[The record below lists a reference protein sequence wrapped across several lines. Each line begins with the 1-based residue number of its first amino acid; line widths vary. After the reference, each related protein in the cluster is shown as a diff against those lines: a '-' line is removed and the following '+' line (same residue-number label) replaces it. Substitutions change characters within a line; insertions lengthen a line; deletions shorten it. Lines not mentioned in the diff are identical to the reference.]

1 MNKLGLAHKMLLV
14 VCLPLLAL
22 LFFSGRYVY
31 ERYQVEQE
39 MSQAQAALY
48 VVREAAQLAHE
59 LQKERGMSAGFLGSG
74 GNKFRDA
81 LPAQRK
87 LVDTLLVRFH
97 EDPALLALG
106 EVQQALTGLTA
117 MRERVGALG
126 VEVAEQVGFYSRLI
140 SQLLAVVDQV
150 SLNSQDATIALQTNA
165 YAAFLQ
171 SKERM
176 GLERATLSNVFGR
189 DHFTPALLQQFIS
202 LLAAQNT
209 YLERFQAVASPSQ
222 RQLLAD
228 SLTSPVVAKV
238 AAMEQLALDKATSG
252 GFGVDAEA
260 WFALSTDKIGLLKES
275 EDRLYQQLFER
286 VEQMRAKSASDF
298 WWAALG
304 VLLCVAL
311 TTFVCWR
318 VVRDLHLGFMALHQ
332 TFKRLV
338 QENDLTVR
346 VNWRSGDELGALAR
360 DLNHFLAHL
369 EGLLLAVRR
378 SCEVLAR
385 SAATSADVIAEV
397 NAGVVKGF
405 GQVDLV
411 ATAATEMASTVAEI
425 ARNATQ
431 TSLATQHAIG
441 RARQGDKEVDQTIDA
456 IQLVAGTLANTQQLV
471 DSLYQDTESVGEAL
485 NLIKQISDRTNL
497 LALNAAI
504 EAARAGESG
513 RGFAVVAEE
522 VRALA
527 SRTQQAA
534 EDIDRM
540 LSRLRQGADQA
551 VTAMHLGTEQAGL
564 SVTEAKRAG
573 SELSDI
579 VSEVR
584 KVSDMTAQVA
594 TATEE
599 QRYVTDDIQHNVM
612 TIREVYEAHRLHS
625 ETLQQNSAE
634 LDLLARELAGRIASF
649 KLMDRPAPH

>member
-126 VEVAEQVGFYSRLI
+126 VEVVEQVGFYSRLI

-346 VNWRSGDELGALAR
+346 VNWRSGDELGALAQ

-431 TSLATQHAIG
+431 TSLATQQAIG

>member
-117 MRERVGALG
+117 MRERIGALG

-228 SLTSPVVAKV
+228 SLTSPVVVKV
-238 AAMEQLALDKATSG
+238 AAMEQLALDKATTG

-346 VNWRSGDELGALAR
+346 VNWRSGDELGALAQ

-397 NAGVVKGF
+397 NAGVVRGF

-431 TSLATQHAIG
+431 TSLATQQAIG

-534 EDIDRM
+534 EDIERM
-540 LSRLRQGADQA
+540 LSRLRQGTDQA

>member
-39 MSQAQAALY
+39 MGQAQAALY

-97 EDPALLALG
+97 EAPALLALG

-228 SLTSPVVAKV
+228 SLASPVVAKV
-238 AAMEQLALDKATSG
+238 AAMEQLALDKATTG

-346 VNWRSGDELGALAR
+346 VNWRSGDELGALAQ

-397 NAGVVKGF
+397 NAGVVRGF

-431 TSLATQHAIG
+431 TSLATQQAIG

-534 EDIDRM
+534 EDIERM

-649 KLMDRPAPH
+649 KLMDRPSPH

>member
-1 MNKLGLAHKMLLV
+1 MKKLGLAHKMLLV

-31 ERYQVEQE
+31 ERYRVEQE
-39 MSQAQAALY
+39 MSQAQAALG

-87 LVDTLLVRFH
+87 VVDTLLARFH
-97 EDPALLALG
+97 QDPALLALT
-106 EVQQALTGLTA
+106 EVQQGLTGLTA

-126 VEVAEQVGFYSRLI
+126 VEVAEQVGFYTRLI
-140 SQLLAVVDQV
+140 TQLLAVVDQV
-150 SLNSQDATIALQTNA
+150 SIRSQDATIALQTSA

-176 GLERATLSNVFGR
+176 GLERATLSNVFARGS
-189 DHFTPALLQQFIS
+189 FTPALLQQYIS

-209 YLERFQAVASPSQ
+209 YLERFQALASPSQ

-228 SLTSPVVAKV
+228 SLASPVVAKV
-238 AAMEQLALDKATSG
+238 ADIEKLALEKAASG

-260 WFALSTDKIGLLKES
+260 WFALSTDKISLLKES
-275 EDRLYQQLFER
+275 EDRLYQQLYDR
-286 VEQMRAKSASDF
+286 VEQMRARSASDF

-311 TTFVCWR
+311 TSAVCWR
-318 VVRDLHLGFMALHQ
+318 VVRDLHLGFLALHH

-346 VNWRSGDELGALAR
+346 VNWRSGDELGALAQ
-360 DLNHFLAHL
+360 DLNRFLEHL

-378 SCEVLAR
+378 SCDVLTR
-385 SAATSADVIAEV
+385 SAAASAEVIAQV
-397 NAGVVKGF
+397 NAGVVKGV

-431 TSLATQHAIG
+431 TSLATQQAIG
-441 RARQGDKEVDQTIDA
+441 RAHQGDKEVDQTIDA
-456 IQLVAGTLANTQQLV
+456 IQLVAGTLVDTQQLV
-471 DSLYQDTESVGEAL
+471 DNLHRETESVGEAL
-485 NLIKQISDRTNL
+485 SLIKQISDRTNL

-534 EDIDRM
+534 DDIAGM
-540 LSRLRQGADQA
+540 LARLRQGASQA

-573 SELSDI
+573 SELTDI
-579 VSEVR
+579 VKEVR
-584 KVSDMTAQVA
+584 KVNDMTAQVA

-599 QRYVTDDIQHNVM
+599 QRYVTDDIQHNVL

-625 ETLQQNSAE
+625 ETLQQNSVE
-634 LDLLARELAGRIASF
+634 LDQLAQDLTARIASF
-649 KLMDRPAPH
+649 KLMERPAPH

>member
-238 AAMEQLALDKATSG
+238 AAMEQLALDKATTG

-346 VNWRSGDELGALAR
+346 VNWRSGDELGALAQ

-431 TSLATQHAIG
+431 TSLATQQAIG

-540 LSRLRQGADQA
+540 LSRLRQGADLA

>member
-1 MNKLGLAHKMLLV
+1 MMKLGLAHKMLLV

-31 ERYQVEQE
+31 ERYRVEQE
-39 MSQAQAALY
+39 MSEARAALE
-48 VVREAAQLAHE
+48 VVKEAAQLAHE

-87 LVDTLLVRFH
+87 VVDTLLQRFRQ
-97 EDPALLALG
+97 EPALLALT
-106 EVQQALTGLTA
+106 EVQQALAGLTA
-117 MRERVGALG
+117 MRERVSDLG
-126 VEVAEQVGFYSRLI
+126 VEVAEQVGFYTRLVTE
-140 SQLLAVVDQV
+140 LLAVVDGISV
-150 SLNSQDATIALQTNA
+150 DSRDATIALQTNA

-189 DHFTPALLQQFIS
+189 GSFTPALLQQFIS

-209 YLERFQAVASPSQ
+209 YLERFQAVASPAQ
-222 RQLLAD
+222 RQLLRE
-228 SLTSPVVAKV
+228 SLASPVVAKV
-238 AAMEQLALDKATSG
+238 AAMETLALDKAASG

-260 WFALSTDKIGLLKES
+260 WFALSTDKIGLLKEI

-286 VEQMRAKSASDF
+286 VEQMRADSARAL
-298 WWAALG
+298 WWGTFG
-304 VLLCVAL
+304 VLLCIAL

-318 VVRDLHLGFMALHQ
+318 VVRDLHLGFMTLHQ

-346 VNWRSGDELGALAR
+346 VNWRSGDELGALAQ
-360 DLNHFLAHL
+360 DLNRFLAHL
-369 EGLLLAVRR
+369 ESLLLAVRH
-378 SCEVLAR
+378 SCDVLRR
-385 SAATSADVIAEV
+385 SAAVSAGVIAEV
-397 NAGVVKGF
+397 NAGVVRGF

-431 TSLATQHAIG
+431 TSQATQQAIG
-441 RARQGDKEVDQTIDA
+441 RARQGDREVDHTINA
-456 IQLVAGTLANTQQLV
+456 IQQVAGTLVDTRHLV
-471 DSLYQDTESVGEAL
+471 DSLHQDTEAVGEAL

-534 EDIDRM
+534 DDIAQM
-540 LSRLRQGADQA
+540 LGRLRQGANQA
-551 VTAMHLGTEQAGL
+551 VTAMHMGTEQAGL
-564 SVTEAKRAG
+564 SVTEARRAG
-573 SELSDI
+573 SELNVI
-579 VSEVR
+579 VDEVR

-612 TIREVYEAHRLHS
+612 SIREVYEAHRQHS
-625 ETLQQNSAE
+625 ETLQQHSAE
-634 LDLLARELAGRIASF
+634 LDTLARELAERLASF
-649 KLMDRPAPH
+649 KLMARSPTD

>member
-431 TSLATQHAIG
+431 TSLATQQAIG

-534 EDIDRM
+534 EDIERM
-540 LSRLRQGADQA
+540 LSRLRQGTDQA

>member
-228 SLTSPVVAKV
+228 SLASPVVAKV
-238 AAMEQLALDKATSG
+238 AAMEQLALDKATTG

-346 VNWRSGDELGALAR
+346 VNWRSGDELGALAQ

-397 NAGVVKGF
+397 NAGVVRGF

-431 TSLATQHAIG
+431 TSLATQQAIG

-534 EDIDRM
+534 EDIERM

-649 KLMDRPAPH
+649 KLMDRPSPH

>member
-1 MNKLGLAHKMLLV
+1 MMKLGLAHKMLLV

-31 ERYQVEQE
+31 ERYRVEQE
-39 MSQAQAALY
+39 MSEARAALE
-48 VVREAAQLAHE
+48 VVKEAAQLAHE

-74 GNKFRDA
+74 GNKFRDV

-87 LVDTLLVRFH
+87 VVDTLLQRFRQ
-97 EDPALLALG
+97 EPALLALTG
-106 EVQQALTGLTA
+106 VQQALAGLTA
-117 MRERVGALG
+117 MRERVSDLG
-126 VEVAEQVGFYSRLI
+126 VEVAEQVGFYTRLVTE
-140 SQLLAVVDQV
+140 LLAVVDGISV
-150 SLNSQDATIALQTNA
+150 DSRDATIALQTNA

-189 DHFTPALLQQFIS
+189 GRFTPALLQQFIS

-209 YLERFQAVASPSQ
+209 YLERFQAVASPAQ
-222 RQLLAD
+222 RQLLRE
-228 SLTSPVVAKV
+228 SLASPVVAKV
-238 AAMEQLALDKATSG
+238 AAMETLALDKAASG

-260 WFALSTDKIGLLKES
+260 WFALSTDKIGLLKEI
-275 EDRLYQQLFER
+275 EDRLYLQLFER
-286 VEQMRAKSASDF
+286 VEQMRADSAHAL
-298 WWAALG
+298 WWGAFG
-304 VLLCVAL
+304 VLLCIAL

-318 VVRDLHLGFMALHQ
+318 VVRDLHLGFMTLHQ

-346 VNWRSGDELGALAR
+346 VNWRSGDELGALAQ
-360 DLNHFLAHL
+360 DLNRFLAHL
-369 EGLLLAVRR
+369 ESLLLAVRH
-378 SCEVLAR
+378 SCDVLRR
-385 SAATSADVIAEV
+385 SATVSAGVIAEV
-397 NAGVVKGF
+397 NAGVVRGF

-431 TSLATQHAIG
+431 TSQATQQAIG
-441 RARQGDKEVDQTIDA
+441 RARQGDREVDHTINA
-456 IQLVAGTLANTQQLV
+456 IQQVAGTLVDTRHLV
-471 DSLYQDTESVGEAL
+471 DSLHQDTEAVGEAL
-485 NLIKQISDRTNL
+485 SLIKQISDRTNL

-534 EDIDRM
+534 DDIAQM
-540 LSRLRQGADQA
+540 LGRLRQGANQA
-551 VTAMHLGTEQAGL
+551 VTAMHMGTEQAGL
-564 SVTEAKRAG
+564 SVTEARRAG
-573 SELSDI
+573 SELNVI
-579 VSEVR
+579 VDEVR

-612 TIREVYEAHRLHS
+612 TIREVYEAHRQHS
-625 ETLQQNSAE
+625 ETLQQHSAE
-634 LDLLARELAGRIASF
+634 LDTLARELAERLASF
-649 KLMDRPAPH
+649 KLMARSPTD

>member
-106 EVQQALTGLTA
+106 EVQQALNGLTA

-126 VEVAEQVGFYSRLI
+126 VEVVEQVGFYSRLI

-346 VNWRSGDELGALAR
+346 VNWRSGDELGALAQ

-431 TSLATQHAIG
+431 TSLATQQAIG

-649 KLMDRPAPH
+649 KLMDRPAPY

>member
-39 MSQAQAALY
+39 MGQAQAALY

-126 VEVAEQVGFYSRLI
+126 VEVAEQVGFYSLLI

-228 SLTSPVVAKV
+228 SLASPLVAKV
-238 AAMEQLALDKATSG
+238 AAMEQLALDKATTG

-260 WFALSTDKIGLLKES
+260 WFAFSTDKIGLLKES

-346 VNWRSGDELGALAR
+346 VNWRSGDELGALAQ

-397 NAGVVKGF
+397 NAGVVRGF

-431 TSLATQHAIG
+431 TSLATQQAIG

-534 EDIDRM
+534 EDIERM

>member
-1 MNKLGLAHKMLLV
+1 MMKLGLAHKMLLV

-31 ERYQVEQE
+31 ERYRVEQE
-39 MSQAQAALY
+39 MSEARAALE
-48 VVREAAQLAHE
+48 VVKEAAQLAHE

-87 LVDTLLVRFH
+87 VVDTLLQRFRQ
-97 EDPALLALG
+97 EPALLALT
-106 EVQQALTGLTA
+106 EVQQALAGLTA
-117 MRERVGALG
+117 MRERVSDLG
-126 VEVAEQVGFYSRLI
+126 VEVAEQVGFYTRLVTE
-140 SQLLAVVDQV
+140 LLAVVDGISV
-150 SLNSQDATIALQTNA
+150 DSRDATIALQTNA

-189 DHFTPALLQQFIS
+189 GRFTPALLQQFIS

-209 YLERFQAVASPSQ
+209 YLERFQAVASPAQ
-222 RQLLAD
+222 RQLLRE
-228 SLTSPVVAKV
+228 SLASPVVAKV
-238 AAMEQLALDKATSG
+238 AAMETLALDRAASG

-260 WFALSTDKIGLLKES
+260 WFALSTDKIGLLKEI
-275 EDRLYQQLFER
+275 EDRLYLQLFER
-286 VEQMRAKSASDF
+286 VEQMRADSARAL
-298 WWAALG
+298 WWGAFG
-304 VLLCVAL
+304 VLLCIAL

-318 VVRDLHLGFMALHQ
+318 VVRDLHLGFMTLHQ

-346 VNWRSGDELGALAR
+346 VDWRSGDELGALAQ
-360 DLNHFLAHL
+360 DLNRFLAHL
-369 EGLLLAVRR
+369 ESLLLAVRH
-378 SCEVLAR
+378 SCDVLRR
-385 SAATSADVIAEV
+385 SAAVSAGVIAEV
-397 NAGVVKGF
+397 NAGVVRGF

-431 TSLATQHAIG
+431 TSQATQQAIG
-441 RARQGDKEVDQTIDA
+441 RARQGDREVDHTINA
-456 IQLVAGTLANTQQLV
+456 IQQVAGTLVDTRHLV
-471 DSLYQDTESVGEAL
+471 DSLHQDTEAVGEAL

-534 EDIDRM
+534 DDIAQM
-540 LSRLRQGADQA
+540 LGRLRQGANQA
-551 VTAMHLGTEQAGL
+551 VTAMHMGTEQAGL
-564 SVTEAKRAG
+564 SVTEARRAG
-573 SELSDI
+573 SELNVI
-579 VSEVR
+579 VDEVR

-612 TIREVYEAHRLHS
+612 TIREVYEAHRQHS
-625 ETLQQNSAE
+625 ETLQQHSAE
-634 LDLLARELAGRIASF
+634 LDTLARELAERLASF
-649 KLMDRPAPH
+649 KLMARSPTD

>member
-39 MSQAQAALY
+39 MGQAQAALY

-228 SLTSPVVAKV
+228 SLASPVVAKV
-238 AAMEQLALDKATSG
+238 AAMEQLALDKATTG

-298 WWAALG
+298 WWTALG

-346 VNWRSGDELGALAR
+346 VNWRSGDELGALAQ

-431 TSLATQHAIG
+431 TSLATQQAIG

>member
-228 SLTSPVVAKV
+228 SLASPVVAKV
-238 AAMEQLALDKATSG
+238 AAMEQLALDKATTG

-346 VNWRSGDELGALAR
+346 VNWRSGDELGALAQ

-431 TSLATQHAIG
+431 TSLATQQAIG

>member
-150 SLNSQDATIALQTNA
+150 SLNSQDATIALQTNT

-346 VNWRSGDELGALAR
+346 VNWRSGDELGALAQ

-385 SAATSADVIAEV
+385 SAATSAGVIAEV

-431 TSLATQHAIG
+431 TSLATQQAIG

>member
-87 LVDTLLVRFH
+87 LVDTLLVHFH

-346 VNWRSGDELGALAR
+346 VNWRSGDELGALAQ

-431 TSLATQHAIG
+431 TSLATQQAIG

>member
-1 MNKLGLAHKMLLV
+1 MKKLGLAHKMLLV

-31 ERYQVEQE
+31 ERYRVEQE
-39 MSQAQAALY
+39 MSQAQAALG

-87 LVDTLLVRFH
+87 VVDTLLAGFH
-97 EDPALLALG
+97 QDPALLALS
-106 EVQQALTGLTA
+106 EVQQALAGLTA

-126 VEVAEQVGFYSRLI
+126 VEVAEQVGFYTRLI
-140 SQLLAVVDQV
+140 TQLLAVVDQV
-150 SLNSQDATIALQTNA
+150 SIRSQDATIALQTNA

-176 GLERATLSNVFGR
+176 GLERATLSNVFAR
-189 DHFTPALLQQFIS
+189 DSFTPALLQQFIS

-228 SLTSPVVAKV
+228 SLASPVVAKV
-238 AAMEQLALDKATSG
+238 ADMEKLALEKAAGG

-260 WFALSTDKIGLLKES
+260 WFALSTDKISLLKES
-275 EDRLYQQLFER
+275 EDRLYQQLYDR
-286 VEQMRAKSASDF
+286 VEQMRARSASDF

-304 VLLCVAL
+304 VLLCVVL
-311 TTFVCWR
+311 TSAICWR
-318 VVRDLHLGFMALHQ
+318 VVRDLHLGFLALHH

-346 VNWRSGDELGALAR
+346 VNWRSGDELGALAQ
-360 DLNHFLAHL
+360 DLNRFLEHL

-378 SCEVLAR
+378 SCDVLAR
-385 SAATSADVIAEV
+385 SAAASAGVIAQV
-397 NAGVVKGF
+397 NAGVVKGV

-431 TSLATQHAIG
+431 TSLATQQAIG
-441 RARQGDKEVDQTIDA
+441 RAHQGDKEVDQTIDA
-456 IQLVAGTLANTQQLV
+456 IQLVAGTLVDTQQLV
-471 DSLYQDTESVGEAL
+471 DNLHRETESVGEAL

-534 EDIDRM
+534 DDIAQM
-540 LSRLRQGADQA
+540 LARLRQGASQA

-573 SELSDI
+573 SELTDI
-579 VSEVR
+579 VKEVR
-584 KVSDMTAQVA
+584 KVNDMTAQVA

-599 QRYVTDDIQHNVM
+599 QRYVTDDIQHNVL

-625 ETLQQNSAE
+625 ETLQQNSVE
-634 LDLLARELAGRIASF
+634 LDQLARDLTARIASF
-649 KLMDRPAPH
+649 KLMERPAPH

>member
-286 VEQMRAKSASDF
+286 VDQMRAKSASDF

-346 VNWRSGDELGALAR
+346 VNWRSGDELGALAQ

-431 TSLATQHAIG
+431 TSLATQQAIG

>member
-1 MNKLGLAHKMLLV
+1 MMKLGLAHKMLLV

-31 ERYQVEQE
+31 ERYRVEQE
-39 MSQAQAALY
+39 MSEARAALE
-48 VVREAAQLAHE
+48 VVKEAAQLAHE
-59 LQKERGMSAGFLGSG
+59 LQKERGMSAGFLGAG

-87 LVDTLLVRFH
+87 VVDTLLQRFRQ
-97 EDPALLALG
+97 EPALLALT
-106 EVQQALTGLTA
+106 EVQQALAGLTA
-117 MRERVGALG
+117 MRERVSDLG
-126 VEVAEQVGFYSRLI
+126 VEVAEQVSFYTRLVTE
-140 SQLLAVVDQV
+140 LLAVVDGISV
-150 SLNSQDATIALQTNA
+150 DSRDATIALQTNA

-189 DHFTPALLQQFIS
+189 GSFTPALLQQFIS

-209 YLERFQAVASPSQ
+209 YLERFQAVASPAQ
-222 RQLLAD
+222 RQLLRE
-228 SLTSPVVAKV
+228 SLASPVVAKV
-238 AAMEQLALDKATSG
+238 AAMETLALDKAASG

-260 WFALSTDKIGLLKES
+260 WFALSTDKIGLLKEI
-275 EDRLYQQLFER
+275 EDRLYLQLFER
-286 VEQMRAKSASDF
+286 VEQMRADSAHAF
-298 WWAALG
+298 WWGAFG
-304 VLLCVAL
+304 VLLCIAL

-318 VVRDLHLGFMALHQ
+318 VVRDLHLGFMTLHQ

-346 VNWRSGDELGALAR
+346 VNWRSGDELGALAQ
-360 DLNHFLAHL
+360 DLNRFLAHL
-369 EGLLLAVRR
+369 ESLLLAVRH
-378 SCEVLAR
+378 SCDVLRR
-385 SAATSADVIAEV
+385 SAAVSAGVIAEV
-397 NAGVVKGF
+397 NAGVVRGF

-431 TSLATQHAIG
+431 TSQATQQAIG
-441 RARQGDKEVDQTIDA
+441 RARQGDREVDHTINA
-456 IQLVAGTLANTQQLV
+456 IQQVAGTLVDTRHLV
-471 DSLYQDTESVGEAL
+471 DSLHQDTEAVGEAL

-534 EDIDRM
+534 DDIAQM
-540 LSRLRQGADQA
+540 LGRLRQGANQA
-551 VTAMHLGTEQAGL
+551 VTAMHMGTEQAGL
-564 SVTEAKRAG
+564 SVTEARRAG
-573 SELSDI
+573 SELNVI
-579 VSEVR
+579 VDEVR

-612 TIREVYEAHRLHS
+612 TIREVYEAHRQHS
-625 ETLQQNSAE
+625 ETLQQHSAE
-634 LDLLARELAGRIASF
+634 LDTLARELAERLASF
-649 KLMDRPAPH
+649 KLMARSPTD

>member
-97 EDPALLALG
+97 EDPAWLALG

-228 SLTSPVVAKV
+228 SLASPLVAKV
-238 AAMEQLALDKATSG
+238 AAMEQLALDKATTG

-346 VNWRSGDELGALAR
+346 VNWRSGDELGALAQ

-385 SAATSADVIAEV
+385 SAATSAGVIAEV

-431 TSLATQHAIG
+431 TSLATQQAIG

-534 EDIDRM
+534 EDIERM

-649 KLMDRPAPH
+649 KLMDRPSPH

>member
-228 SLTSPVVAKV
+228 SLASPVVAKV
-238 AAMEQLALDKATSG
+238 AAMEQLALDKATTG

-346 VNWRSGDELGALAR
+346 VNWRSGDELGALAQ

-431 TSLATQHAIG
+431 TSLATQQAIG

-534 EDIDRM
+534 EDIERM

>member
-140 SQLLAVVDQV
+140 SQLLAVVDQI

-228 SLTSPVVAKV
+228 SLASPVVAKV
-238 AAMEQLALDKATSG
+238 AAMEQLALDKATTG

-346 VNWRSGDELGALAR
+346 VNWRSGDELGALAQ

-385 SAATSADVIAEV
+385 SAATSAGVIAEV

-431 TSLATQHAIG
+431 TSLATQQAIG

-534 EDIDRM
+534 EDIERM

-649 KLMDRPAPH
+649 KLMDRPSPH

>member
-74 GNKFRDA
+74 GNKFRDG

-117 MRERVGALG
+117 MRARVGALG

-238 AAMEQLALDKATSG
+238 AAMEQLALDKATTG

-346 VNWRSGDELGALAR
+346 VNWRSGDELGALAQ

-385 SAATSADVIAEV
+385 SAATSAGVIAEV

-431 TSLATQHAIG
+431 TSLATQQAIG